1 MVEDQVCAEPSD
13 PILLQLLPKPA
24 LAAEGGL
31 LAAVLQG
38 LCRSEDHPVALIPA
52 WSLATHFVHWL
63 CKSSAALVI

>member
-38 LCRSEDHPVALIPA
+38 LCRSEDQPVALIPA